1 MYLWSL
7 TYLNDV
13 LVPFQAIKNEV
24 KLFSNK
30 RKEIKRGI
38 KALAK
43 TVSVVISQLSCDDKL
58 QKHNGIGMW
67 SFFLSL
73 YHGSGCSG
81 QWLLCSMQSFRD
93 SAISSTWLLRL
104 PCLISSH
111 STGRGKEHGGMHWAN
126 LEVALIVR
134 LNHRDCYFMW
144 FSQIYSKYFSVL
156 SKA

>member
-1 MYLWSL
+1 M
-7 TYLNDV
+7 
-13 LVPFQAIKNEV
+13 
-24 KLFSNK
+24 FSNK

-58 QKHNGIGMW
+58 QKHNGIGMK
-67 SFFLSL
+67 SSFLSL
-73 YHGSGCSG
+73 YHGSG
-81 QWLLCSMQSFRD
+81 WVFRPAATLFHAVMQSPRLTET
-93 SAISSTWLLRL
+93 AISSTWLLRL

-111 STGRGKEHGGMHWAN
+111 STGRGKEHGGTHWAN